1 MQACSGRLWNQ
12 PRLQNLK
19 THRVFV
25 GTLDFLKTSLIYL
38 TKHEKSDF
46 FCLVENLKRGR
57 EGNKYLIFLKYFLC
71 WNVLKLYFL
80 IFKKLFLSSVH

>member
-46 FCLVENLKRGR
+46 F
-57 EGNKYLIFLKYFLC
+57 F
-71 WNVLKLYFL
+71 
-80 IFKKLFLSSVH
+80 